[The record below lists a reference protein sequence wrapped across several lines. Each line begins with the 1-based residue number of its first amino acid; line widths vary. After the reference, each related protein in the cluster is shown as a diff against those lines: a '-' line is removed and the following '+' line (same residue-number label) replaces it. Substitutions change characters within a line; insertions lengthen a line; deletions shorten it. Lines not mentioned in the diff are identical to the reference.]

1 MKGFI
6 RRRGD
11 AWELRVYLGADPV
24 TNKQRYASRTVCTGK
39 REAQRVLNEM
49 ISEAERGLSV
59 RTSATVG
66 DLLEQWFDFAARDF
80 SPKTVKE
87 TRGFM
92 DRNLLPALGT
102 VPLSKLKEG
111 DLDRFYRKLSVDGGS
126 RSGPLAPG
134 TVRRIHGILRRALG
148 QGLKW
153 GWIGVNPAVATT
165 PPRVPQPDIN
175 PPSSAE
181 VARLLRRDADTSPE
195 LACFLMLS
203 AATGAR
209 RSEIVALRW
218 SDIDLPDR
226 TVAISRG
233 VVTGPDGL
241 VEKDT
246 KSHAARRIALDES
259 AAVVLADHAA
269 HMQANAAACRIM
281 LADTAF
287 VFSNTV
293 DGSEPWYPDSVSRS
307 FQRLCK
313 QEGLTGVRLHD
324 LRHFVASQLLS
335 AGVVVRT
342 VAGRLGHRNAATT
355 LNVYAHFLVQS
366 DRFAADVMGRVI
378 AGEPD
383 EPTNQ
388 R

>member
-1 MKGFI
+1 
-6 RRRGD
+6 
-11 AWELRVYLGADPV
+11 
-24 TNKQRYASRTVCTGK
+24 
-39 REAQRVLNEM
+39 M

-66 DLLEQWFDFAARDF
+66 DLLEQWFDFASRDF

-87 TRGFM
+87 TRGFI

-102 VPLSKLKEG
+102 VPLSKLKAG
-111 DLDRFYRKLSVDGGS
+111 DLDRFYRKLSVDGES

-175 PPSSAE
+175 PPSCAE
-181 VARLLRRDADTSPE
+181 VARLLRRAAATSPE
-195 LACFLMLS
+195 LACFLMLW

-218 SDIDLPDR
+218 SDVDLPNR

-259 AAVVLADHAA
+259 AVACLQTMQHTCRPTPRPAGSCLPTRRSCSATPSTARSRGTRIRSHAA
-269 HMQANAAACRIM
+269 
-281 LADTAF
+281 
-287 VFSNTV
+287 SN
-293 DGSEPWYPDSVSRS
+293 GCASR
-307 FQRLCK
+307 R
-313 QEGLTGVRLHD
+313 D
-324 LRHFVASQLLS
+324 
-335 AGVVVRT
+335 
-342 VAGRLGHRNAATT
+342 
-355 LNVYAHFLVQS
+355 
-366 DRFAADVMGRVI
+366 
-378 AGEPD
+378 
-383 EPTNQ
+383 
-388 R
+388 

>member
-11 AWELRVYLGADPV
+11 AWELRVYLGTDPV

-102 VPLSKLKEG
+102 VPLSKLKAG
-111 DLDRFYRKLSVDGGS
+111 DLDCFYRKLSVDGGS

-134 TVRRIHGILRRALG
+134 TVRRIHVILRRALG

-181 VARLLRRDADTSPE
+181 VARLLRRAADTSPE

-246 KSHAARRIALDES
+246 KSHAAVESLSTRALLSCLQTMQHTCRPTPRHAGSRLPTRRS
-259 AAVVLADHAA
+259 
-269 HMQANAAACRIM
+269 CSR
-281 LADTAF
+281 
-287 VFSNTV
+287 TV

-335 AGVVVRT
+335 AGVDVRT

-383 EPTNQ
+383 RAQ